1 MRSPEIFSCQE
12 KHGNPALMSL
22 LCPVCFCTC
31 VLLLCGKC
39 GSFFKNHFARH
50 SVLQLTRFIC
60 FGLTLRTII
69 QVVTGFEV
77 IVENFGFKVHKML
90 PKIDLEQH
98 L

>member
-1 MRSPEIFSCQE
+1 MSSLFLYVCAIIMRQ
-12 KHGNPALMSL
+12 MWQ
-22 LCPVCFCTC
+22 
-31 VLLLCGKC
+31 
-39 GSFFKNHFARH
+39 FFKNHFARH